1 MKYILLNL
9 KTKETKT
16 IQSIEENKLKLFENI
31 KIGTDEYEVIDIKKL
46 NPGLGFSQVGVIFFL
61 NVATK

>member
-16 IQSIEENKLKLFENI
+16 IQSLKENKLKLFENI
-31 KIGTDEYEVIDIKKL
+31 KIGTDEYEVINIK
-46 NPGLGFSQVGVIFFL
+46 N
-61 NVATK
+61 

>member
-16 IQSIEENKLKLFENI
+16 IQSLKENKLKLFENI
-31 KIGTDEYEVIDIKKL
+31 KIDANEYEVIDIK
-46 NPGLGFSQVGVIFFL
+46 N
-61 NVATK
+61 

>member
-16 IQSIEENKLKLFENI
+16 IQSLQENKLKLFENI
-31 KIGTDEYEVIDIKKL
+31 KIGTDEYGVIDIK
-46 NPGLGFSQVGVIFFL
+46 N
-61 NVATK
+61 

>member
-31 KIGTDEYEVIDIKKL
+31 KIGTDESEVIDIK
-46 NPGLGFSQVGVIFFL
+46 N
-61 NVATK
+61 

>member
-46 NPGLGFSQVGVIFFL
+46 NPGLGFS
-61 NVATK
+61 

>member
-16 IQSIEENKLKLFENI
+16 IQSLKENKLKLFENI
-31 KIGTDEYEVIDIKKL
+31 KISTEEYEVIDIK
-46 NPGLGFSQVGVIFFL
+46 N
-61 NVATK
+61 

>member
-16 IQSIEENKLKLFENI
+16 IQSLKENKLKLFENI
-31 KIGTDEYEVIDIKKL
+31 KIDTDEYEVIDIK
-46 NPGLGFSQVGVIFFL
+46 N
-61 NVATK
+61 